1 MIDFFV
7 ILKIAILFK
16 LNKLCGVY
24 LKKIVLVTGGFDPL
38 HSGHIRLLL
47 EASTLGNRL
56 FVGLNSD
63 KWLIRKKGFFFLPLN
78 ERKIIIK
85 NLRMVNK
92 IILWDDSDNTANG
105 AIHKSLTFLKNDET
119 LIFANGGDRI
129 AENIPEIK
137 EYEINNK
144 VDFLFGIGGYKK
156 VNSSTN
162 ILKRFKNE
170 LLKNI

>member
-1 MIDFFV
+1 
-7 ILKIAILFK
+7 
-16 LNKLCGVY
+16 
-24 LKKIVLVTGGFDPL
+24 
-38 HSGHIRLLL
+38 
-47 EASTLGNRL
+47 
-56 FVGLNSD
+56 
-63 KWLIRKKGFFFLPLN
+63 
-78 ERKIIIK
+78 
-85 NLRMVNK
+85 MVNK

-105 AIHKSLTFLKNDET
+105 AIHKSLKFLKNDET

-137 EYEINNK
+137 KYEINNK

-162 ILKRFKNE
+162 ILKRFKDK